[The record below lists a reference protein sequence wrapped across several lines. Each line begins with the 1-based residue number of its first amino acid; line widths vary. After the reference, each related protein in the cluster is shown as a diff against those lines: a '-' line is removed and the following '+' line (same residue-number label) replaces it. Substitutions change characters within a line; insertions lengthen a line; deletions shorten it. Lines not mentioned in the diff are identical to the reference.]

1 MTTTQAT
8 IIIRESIKQAALE
21 CRCKPS
27 DAHRPTQSNKPGIVA
42 RNIAIRLAREQAIP
56 VHFLAAA
63 FALSRDTIQKAIRMA
78 VAN

>member
-1 MTTTQAT
+1 MTTDQAT
-8 IIIRESIKQAALE
+8 IIIRQSIKQAALE

-42 RNIAIRLAREQAIP
+42 RNIAIRLAREQAVP

-63 FALSRDTIQKAIRMA
+63 FGLSRDTIQKALRMA
-78 VAN
+78 VAG

>member
-1 MTTTQAT
+1 MTTDQAA
-8 IIIRESIKQAALE
+8 IIVRESIKQAALK
-21 CRCKPS
+21 CCCKPS

-42 RNIAIRLAREQAIP
+42 RNLAIWLAREQAIP

-63 FALSRDTIQKAIRMA
+63 FALSRDTVQKTLRMA